1 MKQHILIVDD
11 ERIITKALARIFQ
24 HHGFIV
30 DTAHDGK
37 EALKKV
43 HKNNYDCVL
52 LDIILPEM
60 NGVDVLEKIKEKKP
74 ETHVIMMTAY
84 SNAEALEKARELGS
98 EEAILKPFDNIENVV
113 KMTKALLGTTTYAK
127 SKAP

>member
-11 ERIITKALARIFQ
+11 EKIITKALSRIFQ
-24 HHGFIV
+24 HNGFEV

-43 HKNNYDCVL
+43 IKNNYHVIL

-60 NGVDVLEKIKEKKP
+60 NGVDVLAKIKEKKP
-74 ETHVIMMTAY
+74 QTPVIMMTAY
-84 SNAEALEKARELGS
+84 SNEEALHKAKQLGADD
-98 EEAILKPFDNIENVV
+98 AILKPFDNIEQVV
-113 KMTKALLGTTTYAK
+113 KTTKKALK
-127 SKAP
+127 ID